1 MVKRSYLFIEGTTDI
16 SNGNLREGFNK
27 LLVKKL
33 EGKMPTISMGDGKKQ
48 TIDKFKNSSNS
59 NMLCDLDAPE
69 TKIADD
75 LKENDIFDYKVSVF
89 YMIQEME
96 AWFIS
101 QPEILDNFYN
111 FDISK
116 RLVKKHASLFVEPDK
131 ELQRITKD
139 TAKKAYHKV
148 NHGAQLLRLLD
159 IEKLMKDFPEF
170 KRLIDKLK

>member
-1 MVKRSYLFIEGTTDI
+1 MVKRSYLFIEGAKDT

-27 LLVKKL
+27 LLAKKL

-48 TIDKFKNSSNS
+48 TIDKFKNSFNS

-75 LKENDIFDYKVSVF
+75 LKENEISDYKNSVF

-101 QPEILDNFYN
+101 QPEILDSFYN

-116 RLVKKHASLFVEPDK
+116 KLAKKHASLFEEPDK

-139 TAKKAYHKV
+139 TTKKAYHKV
-148 NHGAQLLRLLD
+148 NHGAQLLKLLD
-159 IEKLMKDFPEF
+159 IDKLMKDFPEF
-170 KRLIDKLK
+170 KRLIEKLK

>member
-1 MVKRSYLFIEGTTDI
+1 MVKRSYLFIEGTTDT

-48 TIDKFKNSSNS
+48 TIDKFKNSFNS

-75 LKENDIFDYKVSVF
+75 LKENEISDYKDSVF
-89 YMIQEME
+89 FMIQEME

-101 QPEILDNFYN
+101 QPEILDHFYN
-111 FDISK
+111 D
-116 RLVKKHASLFVEPDK
+116 
-131 ELQRITKD
+131 
-139 TAKKAYHKV
+139 
-148 NHGAQLLRLLD
+148 
-159 IEKLMKDFPEF
+159 
-170 KRLIDKLK
+170 

>member
-1 MVKRSYLFIEGTTDI
+1 MVKRSYLFIEGTTDT

-69 TKIADD
+69 AKIADD
-75 LKENDIFDYKVSVF
+75 LNENEITEYKDSVF

-116 RLVKKHASLFVEPDK
+116 RLTKKHASLFEEPDK

-148 NHGAQLLRLLD
+148 KHGTQLLKLLD
-159 IEKLMKDFPEF
+159 IEKLMSDFPEF

>member
-1 MVKRSYLFIEGTTDI
+1 MVKRSYLFIEGTKDI

-59 NMLCDLDAPE
+59 NMLCDLDAAE
-69 TKIADD
+69 AKIADD
-75 LKENDIFDYKVSVF
+75 LKENEISEYKDSVF

-111 FDISK
+111 VAISK
-116 RLVKKHASLFVEPDK
+116 KLTKKHASLFEEPDK

-139 TAKKAYHKV
+139 TKKKTYHKV
-148 NHGAQLLRLLD
+148 NHGAQLLKLLD
-159 IEKLMKDFPEF
+159 IDKLMKDFPEF
-170 KRLIDKLK
+170 KRLIEKLK